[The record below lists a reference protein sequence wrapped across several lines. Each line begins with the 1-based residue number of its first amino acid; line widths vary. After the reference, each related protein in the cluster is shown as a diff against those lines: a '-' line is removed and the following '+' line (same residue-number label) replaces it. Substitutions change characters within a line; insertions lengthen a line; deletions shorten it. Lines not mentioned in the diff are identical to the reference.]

1 LYQEVSEKT
10 KKQFGKGDNKPII
23 ANEFCK
29 KLSAKQ
35 EEKLRTMNDLIK
47 RIVGLGN
54 VPAVSN

>member
-23 ANEFCK
+23 ANEFCN

-35 EEKLRTMNDLIK
+35 ERKIK
-47 RIVGLGN
+47 N
-54 VPAVSN
+54 NE